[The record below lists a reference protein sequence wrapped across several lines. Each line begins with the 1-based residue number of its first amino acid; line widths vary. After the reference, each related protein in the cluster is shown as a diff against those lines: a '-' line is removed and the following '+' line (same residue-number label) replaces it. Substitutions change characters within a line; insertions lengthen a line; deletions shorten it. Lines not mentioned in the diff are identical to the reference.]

1 MGELV
6 NLCAYRENLQKE
18 KEVKDQEEL
27 DQLRTILQAW
37 IEHIGEPQVEP
48 YFLSLDKHL
57 TGSP

>member
-6 NLCAYRENLQKE
+6 SLCAYRENLQKE
-18 KEVKDQEEL
+18 KEVEEQEEL

-48 YFLSLDKHL
+48 YLLSLDKHL